1 MVRLSEI
8 DNDAQP
14 LGDEVVSGELR
25 TVVGGYGLNRSL
37 EGEKRPV
44 CGQCGLFRILPVGQ
58 LSRKGIVGHPFRQRE
73 VM

>member
-25 TVVGGYGLNRSL
+25 PVVGGYGLNRSL
-37 EGEKRPV
+37 EGKKKPA
-44 CGQCGLFRILPVGQ
+44 CGLFRILPVGQ
-58 LSRKGIVGHPFRQRE
+58 LSRV
-73 VM
+73 